1 MTAAV
6 SLPAVAHNS
15 ARLPALRPVAAA
27 ALDVDPR
34 TIIERWLAALSPSA
48 RRSYRRGLARF
59 ATWAL
64 ADDARPERAL
74 EALCAMTVG
83 QAGEMVRR
91 WRDELL
97 DEGLA
102 PGTVAGA
109 VTSITSLLATCRRAG
124 LVLWRLERVA
134 PRAER
139 RLDRSGPRRGDV
151 ERLFAT
157 IDDAA
162 DTGDRQAIRDAA
174 LLRVL
179 YVGAFRRAEV
189 VGLRFPEDVNLE
201 AADGPVV
208 RPRRKGHRER
218 KDVLISARCAQALTR
233 WIEVRGADPGPLFRR
248 TRAVDPSVPLSGESV
263 RRALRRWAKAAGIK
277 AAVRPHGLRHS
288 SATTVAKRGS
298 LAEVMAIGGWSS
310 FSSAER
316 YLDRRTEER
325 RTALALVDV

>member
-6 SLPAVAHNS
+6 SLPAVAHNG

-27 ALDVDPR
+27 ALDVAPSS
-34 TIIERWLAALSPSA
+34 IIQRWLAALSPSA

-97 DEGLA
+97 EEGLA

-109 VTSITSLLATCRRAG
+109 VTSISSLLATCRRAG
-124 LVLWRLERVA
+124 LVAWKLEKVA

-139 RLDRSGPRRGDV
+139 RMDRSGPRRGDV

-162 DTGDRQAIRDAA
+162 AAGDKQAVRDAA
-174 LLRVL
+174 LARLCYSAAL
-179 YVGAFRRAEV
+179 RRAEA
-189 VGLRFPEDVNLE
+189 VGLRFPEDLDLDG
-201 AADGPVV
+201 ADGPIV
-208 RPRRKGHRER
+208 RLRRKGHRER
-218 KDVLISARCAQALTR
+218 KDVLISVRCAQALTR
-233 WIEVRGADPGPLFRR
+233 WIELRGADPGPLFRR

-263 RRALRRWAKAAGIK
+263 RRLLRRWAKRAGVRHTI
-277 AAVRPHGLRHS
+277 RPHGLRHS
-288 SATTVAKRGS
+288 SATEVAKRGS
-298 LAEVMAIGGWSS
+298 LAQLMALGGWSS
-310 FSSAER
+310 LSAAQR
-316 YLDRRTEER
+316 YLDEHTETRRS
-325 RTALALVDV
+325 AIQLVDV